1 MSVAV
6 RMDTRVA
13 HGTAGS
19 AARTDAA
26 HLADLYVRWAP
37 LVRRLARR
45 ALGDGRDAEDLT
57 QQVFLAAW
65 RGRAGYRPELGSE
78 AAWLTGITRH
88 HIADALARR
97 TRRTALLDGLA
108 ARCTVVPEEMDA
120 VLDRV
125 LVTKELARLPVPQR
139 TVLWLA
145 FYEDLTQPQIADRT
159 GWPLGTVKSHA
170 RRGMGR
176 LRTRLREF
184 GVHRGQ
190 EFAVEGLPPGGSGP
204 RAVGASGRGFAA
216 GGQGGAG

>member
-1 MSVAV
+1 
-6 RMDTRVA
+6 MDARWA
-13 HGTAGS
+13 HGTAETVVR
-19 AARTDAA
+19 ADAA
-26 HLADLYVRWAP
+26 HLADLYLRWSP
-37 LVRRLARR
+37 LVRRLALR
-45 ALGDGRDAEDLT
+45 ALGDRRDAEDVT

-65 RGRAGYRPELGSE
+65 RGRAGYRPELGPE

-97 TRRTALLDGLA
+97 TRKAALFDGLTTRYA
-108 ARCTVVPEEMDA
+108 VVTEETDA

-176 LRTRLREF
+176 LRTRLQEF
-184 GVHRGQ
+184 GPHRQPAAPG
-190 EFAVEGLPPGGSGP
+190 EGG
-204 RAVGASGRGFAA
+204 AA
-216 GGQGGAG
+216 GGVPASGPEEAGASRRGRAGGVLDGVG